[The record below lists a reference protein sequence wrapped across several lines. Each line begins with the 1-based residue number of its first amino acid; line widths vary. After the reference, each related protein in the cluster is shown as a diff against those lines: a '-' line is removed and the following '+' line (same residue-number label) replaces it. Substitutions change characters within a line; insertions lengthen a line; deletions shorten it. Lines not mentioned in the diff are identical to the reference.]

1 MSPKLQSRT
10 LSRCTIYTITYSIL
24 NIFLEMS
31 YIFTSINLFLK
42 EAFVTTINKKAMSF
56 IKVGI
61 DKLCLYDGI
70 LFSA

>member
-1 MSPKLQSRT
+1 
-10 LSRCTIYTITYSIL
+10 
-24 NIFLEMS
+24 MS

-42 EAFVTTINKKAMSF
+42 EAFVTTINKKPMSF

-70 LFSA
+70 LFSAKRKCAVEVQKDME